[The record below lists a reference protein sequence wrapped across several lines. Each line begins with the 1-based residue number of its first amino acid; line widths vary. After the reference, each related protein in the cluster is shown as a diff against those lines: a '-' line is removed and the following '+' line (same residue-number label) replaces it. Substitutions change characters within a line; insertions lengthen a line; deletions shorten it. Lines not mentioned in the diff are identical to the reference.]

1 MRKRS
6 CKKENAHE
14 AVIIW
19 GVITGVSLLLR
30 MWLLFFISLTVFIV
44 LYIKNKNK
52 KVQEAT
58 NDVTNNINVIESR
71 NDEEDSYIVILKK
84 VTELVHLD
92 YPQAKWIWKNPNA
105 KKSIQLGEEVFII
118 LNQAAGYKQAKVI
131 IENNQVCGLDF
142 TIQQNCNTDS
152 DNNVISEDA
161 EPNTGVVAE
170 NYELL
175 AYEWVQD
182 NIMLLNERLNESVG
196 QGKTE
201 LFLASEELPV
211 KESWENIVLEL
222 EKEGIKD
229 VECIPEGIKIKLLKD

>member
-6 CKKENAHE
+6 CIKENAHK

-44 LYIKNKNK
+44 LYIKNN
-52 KVQEAT
+52 KVQETT
-58 NDVTNNINVIESR
+58 NEVTHNINVIESS
-71 NDEEDSYIVILKK
+71 NDEEDSYIVIMKK
-84 VTELVHLD
+84 VTELVRLD

-105 KKSIQLGEEVFII
+105 KKSIQMGEEVYII
-118 LNQAAGYKQAKVI
+118 LNQAAGYKQAKVV
-131 IENNQVCGLDF
+131 IENNLVCGLDF
-142 TIQQNCNTDS
+142 TIQQSCKTDS
-152 DNNVISEDA
+152 DKNDISVDA
-161 EPNTGVVAE
+161 ELNSGVVAE

>member
-6 CKKENAHE
+6 CIIENAHE

-44 LYIKNKNK
+44 LYIKNKNN
-52 KVQEAT
+52 KVQETT
-58 NDVTNNINVIESR
+58 NEVTNNINVIESR
-71 NDEEDSYIVILKK
+71 SDEEDSYIVIMKK
-84 VTELVHLD
+84 VTELVRLD

-105 KKSIQLGEEVFII
+105 KKSIQMGEEVYII

-131 IENNQVCGLDF
+131 IENNLVCGLDF
-142 TIQQNCNTDS
+142 TIQQNCKTDS
-152 DNNVISEDA
+152 DKNDVSVDA
-161 EPNTGVVAE
+161 ELNTGVVAE

-196 QGKTE
+196 QGNTE

-211 KESWENIVLEL
+211 KESWKNIVLEL

>member
-6 CKKENAHE
+6 CIKENAHK

-44 LYIKNKNK
+44 LYIKNN
-52 KVQEAT
+52 KVQETT
-58 NDVTNNINVIESR
+58 NEVTNNINVIESR
-71 NDEEDSYIVILKK
+71 SDEEDSYIVIMKK
-84 VTELVHLD
+84 VTELVRLD

-105 KKSIQLGEEVFII
+105 KKSIQMGEEVYII
-118 LNQAAGYKQAKVI
+118 LNQAAGYKQAKVV
-131 IENNQVCGLDF
+131 IENNLVCGLDF
-142 TIQQNCNTDS
+142 TIQQSCKTDS
-152 DNNVISEDA
+152 DKNDISVDA
-161 EPNTGVVAE
+161 ELNSGVVAE

>member
-6 CKKENAHE
+6 CIKENAHE
-14 AVIIW
+14 AVITW

-44 LYIKNKNK
+44 LYIKNKNN
-52 KVQEAT
+52 KVQETT
-58 NDVTNNINVIESR
+58 NEVTHNINVIESS
-71 NDEEDSYIVILKK
+71 NDEEDSYIVIMKK
-84 VTELVHLD
+84 VTELVRLD

-105 KKSIQLGEEVFII
+105 KKSIQLGEEVYII
-118 LNQAAGYKQAKVI
+118 LNQAAGYKQAKVV
-131 IENNQVCGLDF
+131 IENNLVCGLDF
-142 TIQQNCNTDS
+142 TIQQSCKTDS
-152 DNNVISEDA
+152 DKNDVSVDA
-161 EPNTGVVAE
+161 EINTGVVAE

>member
-6 CKKENAHE
+6 CLKENAHE

-30 MWLLFFISLTVFIV
+30 MWLLFFISLIVFIV
-44 LYIKNKNK
+44 LYIKNKNN
-52 KVQEAT
+52 KVKE
-58 NDVTNNINVIESR
+58 VTEEVVNNINVIESR
-71 NDEEDSYIVILKK
+71 NDEEDSYIVIMKK

-105 KKSIQLGEEVFII
+105 KKSIQLEEEVFII

-152 DNNVISEDA
+152 DKNEISVDA

-201 LFLASEELPV
+201 LILESEELPI
-211 KESWENIVLEL
+211 KESWQNIVVEL

-229 VECIPEGIKIKLLKD
+229 AECISDGIKIKLLKD

>member
-1 MRKRS
+1 MRKKS
-6 CKKENAHE
+6 CIKENAQE

-30 MWLLFFISLTVFIV
+30 MWLLFFIGLSVFIV
-44 LYIKNKNK
+44 LYIKNNNN
-52 KVQEAT
+52 KVQEGT
-58 NDVTNNINVIESR
+58 EEVVNNINVIESR
-71 NDEEDSYIVILKK
+71 NDEEDSYIVIIKK

-152 DNNVISEDA
+152 DKNEISVDA
-161 EPNTGVVAE
+161 EPNNGVVAE

-201 LFLASEELPV
+201 LFLASEELPI
-211 KESWENIVLEL
+211 KESWQNIVVEL

>member
-1 MRKRS
+1 MYS
-6 CKKENAHE
+6 LQTFQHTNSINILILPFYLPLFIPMCAHLQRL
-14 AVIIW
+14 IIM
-19 GVITGVSLLLR
+19 VN
-30 MWLLFFISLTVFIV
+30 IS
-44 LYIKNKNK
+44 
-52 KVQEAT
+52 E
-58 NDVTNNINVIESR
+58 
-71 NDEEDSYIVILKK
+71 
-84 VTELVHLD
+84 
-92 YPQAKWIWKNPNA
+92 
-105 KKSIQLGEEVFII
+105 SIQKGEEVYII
-118 LNQAAGYKQAKVI
+118 LNQAAGYKQAKVV
-131 IENNQVCGLDF
+131 IENNLVCGLDF

-152 DNNVISEDA
+152 DKDEISVDA

-201 LFLASEELPV
+201 LFLASEELPI
-211 KESWENIVLEL
+211 KESWQNIVVEL

>member
-6 CKKENAHE
+6 CIKENAHE

-44 LYIKNKNK
+44 LYIKNKNN

-58 NDVTNNINVIESR
+58 NDVTNNINVIESS
-71 NDEEDSYIVILKK
+71 NDEEDSYIVIMKK
-84 VTELVHLD
+84 VTELVRLD

-105 KKSIQLGEEVFII
+105 KKSIQMGEEVYII
-118 LNQAAGYKQAKVI
+118 LNQAAGYKQAKVV
-131 IENNQVCGLDF
+131 IENNLVCGLDF
-142 TIQQNCNTDS
+142 TIQQSCKTDS
-152 DNNVISEDA
+152 DKNDVSVDA
-161 EPNTGVVAE
+161 ELNSGVVAE

>member
-6 CKKENAHE
+6 CIKENAHE

-44 LYIKNKNK
+44 LYIKNKNN
-52 KVQEAT
+52 KVQETT
-58 NDVTNNINVIESR
+58 NEVTHNINVIESS
-71 NDEEDSYIVILKK
+71 NDEEDSYIVIMKK
-84 VTELVHLD
+84 VTELVRLD

-105 KKSIQLGEEVFII
+105 KKSIQMGEEVYII
-118 LNQAAGYKQAKVI
+118 LNQAAGYKQAKVV
-131 IENNQVCGLDF
+131 IENNLVCGLDF
-142 TIQQNCNTDS
+142 TIQQSCKTDS
-152 DNNVISEDA
+152 DKNDVSVDA
-161 EPNTGVVAE
+161 ELNTGVVAE

>member
-30 MWLLFFISLTVFIV
+30 MWLLFFIGLSVFIV
-44 LYIKNKNK
+44 LYIKNKN
-52 KVQEAT
+52 
-58 NDVTNNINVIESR
+58 NNIQEGTEEVVNNIKVIESR
-71 NDEEDSYIVILKK
+71 NDEEDSYIVIIKK

-105 KKSIQLGEEVFII
+105 KKSIQLGEDVFII
-118 LNQAAGYKQAKVI
+118 LNQAAGYKQAKVV

-201 LFLASEELPV
+201 LFLASEELPI
-211 KESWENIVLEL
+211 KESWQNIVVEL

>member
-6 CKKENAHE
+6 CIKENAHE

-44 LYIKNKNK
+44 LYIKNKNN

-58 NDVTNNINVIESR
+58 NDVTNNINVIESS
-71 NDEEDSYIVILKK
+71 NDEEDCYIVIMKK
-84 VTELVHLD
+84 VTELVRLD

-105 KKSIQLGEEVFII
+105 KKSIQMGEEVYII
-118 LNQAAGYKQAKVI
+118 LNQAAGYKQAKVV
-131 IENNQVCGLDF
+131 IENNLVCGLDF
-142 TIQQNCNTDS
+142 TIQQSCKTDS
-152 DNNVISEDA
+152 DKNDVSVDA
-161 EPNTGVVAE
+161 ELNTGVVAE

-201 LFLASEELPV
+201 LFLAFEELPV

>member
-6 CKKENAHE
+6 CIKENAHE

-44 LYIKNKNK
+44 LYIKNKNN

-58 NDVTNNINVIESR
+58 NDVTNNINVIESS
-71 NDEEDSYIVILKK
+71 NDEEDSYIVIMKK
-84 VTELVHLD
+84 VTELVRLD

-105 KKSIQLGEEVFII
+105 KKSIQMGEEVYII
-118 LNQAAGYKQAKVI
+118 LNQAAGYKQAKVV
-131 IENNQVCGLDF
+131 IENNLVCGLDF
-142 TIQQNCNTDS
+142 TIQQSCKTDS
-152 DNNVISEDA
+152 DKNDVSVDA
-161 EPNTGVVAE
+161 EINTGVVAE